1 MNRSIKDATVKTHH
15 YDDLESL
22 KAQVL
27 AFVTA
32 HNLSYGGQHI
42 HSLRRRCASASSAA
56 AEEAWF
62 APPDNLDRGP
72 RTFNDDFPQQ

>member
-32 HNLSYGGQHI
+32 HNFELWGTACLFLAATLRFRLECGGG
-42 HSLRRRCASASSAA
+42 RGAVRAA
-56 AEEAWF
+56 
-62 APPDNLDRGP
+62 
-72 RTFNDDFPQQ
+72 